1 MSPGTF
7 CYTALHLIGTTLA
20 SLSSQ
25 LSGFAS
31 LMRVLHVIDSL
42 VLGGAEVLVKDL
54 APRMRARGIDFEVL
68 ILRRTNSPVE
78 VAVRESGV
86 PVHDTELKNLY
97 SPVQIVKLARVVDRY
112 DVVHVQLFPAQLWTA
127 AAFAWRRRPARLIT
141 TEQNTWNY
149 RRDHWWLR
157 PLDAWMYRQYELIA
171 CNSEGTAAELRRWC
185 PSTADKL
192 RIVDNGIPLE
202 QFVTATPAELDGFI
216 VPGLTRLAFVARM
229 YPQKDHATLF
239 RALTKVPNAQ
249 LVLVGDGPLRPQLQ
263 DMAQRLGIA
272 NRVAFLGLRT
282 DVAQVL
288 KACDIYVHS
297 TNSDGFGIA
306 ACEAMAAGLP
316 VIVSD
321 VPGLAEVV
329 EGAGIVFP
337 KGDDEALAREL
348 RMLIASPDRC
358 RQMSRAS
365 SERAQH
371 FSIDRIVD
379 EYIDLYQA
387 ACGDHRS
394 M

>member
-1 MSPGTF
+1 
-7 CYTALHLIGTTLA
+7 
-20 SLSSQ
+20 
-25 LSGFAS
+25 
-31 LMRVLHVIDSL
+31 MRVLHVIDSL

-54 APRMRARGIDFEVL
+54 APRMRARGVDFQVL
-68 ILRRTNSPVE
+68 ELLRTDSPVE
-78 VAVRESGV
+78 VAVRDSEV
-86 PVHDTELKNLY
+86 PVHNTGVGSLY
-97 SPVQIVKLARVVDRY
+97 SPRQINAVAEYVDSY
-112 DVVHVQLFPAQLWTA
+112 DIVHVQLFPAQLWAA
-127 AAFAWRRRPARLIT
+127 AAFAIRRRTSHLIT

-192 RIVDNGIPLE
+192 RIVDNGIPVE
-202 QFVTATPAELDGFI
+202 QFETANPAELDVFL

-229 YPQKDHATLF
+229 YPQKDHATLL
-239 RALTKVPNAQ
+239 RAMSKLPDAQ
-249 LVLVGDGPLRPQLQ
+249 LVLVGDGPLRRQLQ
-263 DMAQRLGIA
+263 EMAQRLGIA
-272 NRVAFLGLRT
+272 NRVAFLGHRT

-316 VIVSD
+316 VVVSD

-337 KGDDEALAREL
+337 KGDDDALAREL
-348 RMLIASPDRC
+348 RVLIASPDR
-358 RQMSRAS
+358 RRHMSRAS
-365 SERAQH
+365 SERARH

-379 EYIDLYQA
+379 EYIDLYQSA
-387 ACGDHRS
+387 LRRPPL
-394 M
+394 

>member
-1 MSPGTF
+1 
-7 CYTALHLIGTTLA
+7 
-20 SLSSQ
+20 
-25 LSGFAS
+25 
-31 LMRVLHVIDSL
+31 
-42 VLGGAEVLVKDL
+42 
-54 APRMRARGIDFEVL
+54 
-68 ILRRTNSPVE
+68 
-78 VAVRESGV
+78 
-86 PVHDTELKNLY
+86 
-97 SPVQIVKLARVVDRY
+97 
-112 DVVHVQLFPAQLWTA
+112 
-127 AAFAWRRRPARLIT
+127 
-141 TEQNTWNY
+141 
-149 RRDHWWLR
+149 
-157 PLDAWMYRQYELIA
+157 MYRQYELIA

-185 PSTADKL
+185 PATADKL

-202 QFVTATPAELDGFI
+202 EFESADPAELDGSV
-216 VPGLTRLAFVARM
+216 VPRLTRLAFVARM
-229 YPQKDHATLF
+229 HPQKDHATLL
-239 RALTKVPNAQ
+239 RAMTKVPNAQ

-263 DMAQRLGIA
+263 EMAQHLEIA

-348 RMLIASPDRC
+348 RMLIATPDRC